1 MKNWKSFWRRII
13 KNELENLKEV
23 EAYFKDIDF
32 SIENQR
38 NPQGNAHAI
47 FQARNFVK
55 DDPCGVFFCDDII
68 KASEPGFKQLIE
80 VFKTCGGNPVLALK
94 VMPEDNL
101 SSYGVVEVEKI
112 AYSFYKIKR
121 IVEKP
126 KNGTAPSN
134 LAVLGRMIITPDV
147 FSYMEANKNILD
159 KDLSIVPLLGKMAEE
174 GKAIYG
180 YEIKG
185 DWLECGNKSLWLKS
199 FVNLLLHDPNF
210 GEEIRKYIKELNIK

>member
-1 MKNWKSFWRRII
+1 
-13 KNELENLKEV
+13 LKEV

-32 SIENQR
+32 PLKIKEILKEMLMLFSKQEILLKMILAE
-38 NPQGNAHAI
+38 
-47 FQARNFVK
+47 
-55 DDPCGVFFCDDII
+55 CFCDDII